1 MQKSLLSIAVAA
13 AAVIAAPA
21 QAVPIAPG
29 VDLTFAFVNPN
40 TNGQND
46 NSGKTSARLT
56 SGMYNA
62 SGQLNVSS
70 GYLIETFDVK
80 TQMTQADGV
89 TPLATPLTT
98 DVPGIDIRNSGC
110 SFNSYSSVNPTVTGG
125 GFSVLQGSV
134 PPLSAAPAGD
144 SSCYG
149 VSPQPGNGSNG
160 SVTVSYASLLGPTD
174 FINYFGIYYGS
185 IDTYNDLYFY
195 SSADASGAPVAT
207 VTGAS
212 ILALLGG
219 TSGNQGSDN
228 SNVYVN
234 LDFADNVAFRS
245 FRFVTTG
252 IAVEVDNIVVG
263 RQSRD
268 VPEPASL
275 ALLGAGLAA
284 LGLSRRRKNK
294 AA

>member
-13 AAVIAAPA
+13 AAVLAAPA
-21 QAVPIAPG
+21 HAVVIAPG
-29 VDLTFAFVNPN
+29 VDLTFAFVDPD

-46 NSGKTSARLT
+46 TSGKTSARLT
-56 SGMYNA
+56 SGMYNG
-62 SGQLNVSS
+62 SGQLNVAS
-70 GYLIETFDVK
+70 GYLIETFDFA
-80 TQMTQADGV
+80 TQMTQPDGV
-89 TPLATPLTT
+89 TPLAAPLTT
-98 DVPGIDIRNSGC
+98 DVAGIDIRNSGC

-125 GFSVLQGSV
+125 GFSVLQGSI
-134 PPLSAAPAGD
+134 PLQSAAPAGD

-149 VSPQPGNGSNG
+149 VSPQPGNGTSG
-160 SVTVSYASLLGPTD
+160 SVTVSYAGLLAAGD

-195 SSADASGAPVAT
+195 SSADASGVPVAV

-212 ILALLGG
+212 ILAQLGG
-219 TSGNQGSDN
+219 TSGDQGSDN

-234 LDFADNVAFRS
+234 LDFADSVAFRS